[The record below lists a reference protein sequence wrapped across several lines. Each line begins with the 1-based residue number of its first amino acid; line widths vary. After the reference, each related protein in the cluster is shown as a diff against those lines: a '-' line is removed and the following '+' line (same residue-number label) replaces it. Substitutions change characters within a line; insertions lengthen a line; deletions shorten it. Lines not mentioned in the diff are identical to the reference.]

1 MSCRI
6 ARYLEAKLNEKGKQL
21 LLVGPSESEDAAK
34 LNEMAKNAPSTRH
47 HHKSMKII
55 LSGDILKQVIILYWF
70 LLEIVMLLLKWKI
83 DFRHVKLLSLF

>member
-34 LNEMAKNAPSTRH
+34 LNEVSKNAPSTPH
-47 HHKSMKII
+47 HHKSTKII
-55 LSGDILKQVIILYWF
+55 LSGDVLRQVIILKKLVF
-70 LLEIVMLLLKWKI
+70 GGNRSVIVEVE
-83 DFRHVKLLSLF
+83 D